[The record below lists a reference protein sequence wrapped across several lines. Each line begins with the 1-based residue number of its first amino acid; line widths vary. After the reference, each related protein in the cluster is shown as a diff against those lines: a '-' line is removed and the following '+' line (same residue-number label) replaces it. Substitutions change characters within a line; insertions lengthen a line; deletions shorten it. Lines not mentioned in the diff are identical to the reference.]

1 MKKTNNKKG
10 FTLAELLVVVAI
22 IAVLVAIS
30 IPIFTSQLEKAR
42 EATDAANLR
51 AAYAEV
57 VSDQLTNGG
66 TTNTKEVVLTQQK
79 KGWQDTSI
87 TKIGD
92 TTIASNDVLN
102 NVDKGQTIIVG
113 YDSSENKATYTV
125 KK

>member
-22 IAVLVAIS
+22 IAVLVAIA

-57 VSDQLTNGG
+57 TADALTNTGEVKP
-66 TTNTKEVVLTQQK
+66 KEVVLTQQQEA
-79 KGWQDTSI
+79 WQDTSI

-92 TTIASNDVLN
+92 VVIANDSVLKA
-102 NVDKGQTIIVG
+102 VDKGQTILVS
-113 YDSSENKATYTV
+113 YDTTNNTV
-125 KK
+125 TFSVK